1 MVPLRGGR
9 DRGDPVS
16 AAASASPL
24 ASTTTSFA
32 GRRGDLVAAA
42 ASVPKLSR
50 ASAPAPR
57 PGAAVPSGRSPRADR
72 GPARPRAN
80 NRTPRTRAPVGAS
93 AATTPRPTKPRGRWP
108 RRPSP
113 LQRLNQPAVG
123 AAATSTPGP
132 VPPLRVAP
140 RPCRRRWRRAGAAG
154 PKEPAMG
161 AAGATQRPCR
171 RRWRGATRL
180 NQPAVGAARARRPC
194 HQGWGKRTPPRRTP
208 RTPRRSR
215 CPRCR
220 CAPRR

>member
-1 MVPLRGGR
+1 MVLLRGGR

-42 ASVPKLSR
+42 AS
-50 ASAPAPR
+50 APR

-72 GPARPRAN
+72 GPARPRAST
-80 NRTPRTRAPVGAS
+80 RTPRTRAPVGAS
-93 AATTPRPTKPRGRWP
+93 AATTLHQTPPRGPWP

-113 LQRLNQPAVG
+113 LQRLKKEPAVG
-123 AAATSTPGP
+123 AAATSTLGP

-140 RPCRRRWRRAGAAG
+140 RPCRRRWRA
-154 PKEPAMG
+154 
-161 AAGATQRPCR
+161 
-171 RRWRGATRL
+171 ATRL

-215 CPRCR
+215 CPRCP

>member
-1 MVPLRGGR
+1 MVLLRGGR

-24 ASTTTSFA
+24 ASTTTSSV
-32 GRRGDLVAAA
+32 GRREDLVAAA
-42 ASVPKLSR
+42 ASVP
-50 ASAPAPR
+50 R
-57 PGAAVPSGRSPRADR
+57 PGVAVPSGRSPRAYR
-72 GPARPRAN
+72 GPARPQAS
-80 NRTPRTRAPVGAS
+80 NRTPQTRAPVGRAQ
-93 AATTPRPTKPRGRWP
+93 AATTPRRTP
-108 RRPSP
+108 RRGPWLRQPSP
-113 LQRLNQPAVG
+113 LQRLNQPAFG

-140 RPCRRRWRRAGAAG
+140 RPCRRRWRA
-154 PKEPAMG
+154 
-161 AAGATQRPCR
+161 
-171 RRWRGATRL
+171 ATRL

>member
-1 MVPLRGGR
+1 MVLLRGGR

-42 ASVPKLSR
+42 ASVPRL
-50 ASAPAPR
+50 SAPAPR

-72 GPARPRAN
+72 GPARPRAST
-80 NRTPRTRAPVGAS
+80 RTPRTLALVAAS
-93 AATTPRPTKPRGRWP
+93 AVTKPRPRPPRGPWP
-108 RRPSP
+108 RQPSP
-113 LQRLNQPAVG
+113 LQRLNQPAFG
-123 AAATSTPGP
+123 AAATSTLGP
-132 VPPLRVAP
+132 VPSLRVAP
-140 RPCRRRWRRAGAAG
+140 RPCRRRWRA
-154 PKEPAMG
+154 
-161 AAGATQRPCR
+161 
-171 RRWRGATRL
+171 ATRL

>member
-1 MVPLRGGR
+1 MVLLRGGR

-24 ASTTTSFA
+24 ASTTTSSV
-32 GRRGDLVAAA
+32 GRREDLVAAA
-42 ASVPKLSR
+42 ASVPRL
-50 ASAPAPR
+50 SAPAPR
-57 PGAAVPSGRSPRADR
+57 PGAEVPSGRSPRAGR

-80 NRTPRTRAPVGAS
+80 IRTPRTRAPVGAS
-93 AATTPRPTKPRGRWP
+93 AATTPRPTSPRGRWP

-113 LQRLNQPAVG
+113 LQRLKKEPAVG
-123 AAATSTPGP
+123 AAATSTLGP
-132 VPPLRVAP
+132 VPPLRVVP
-140 RPCRRRWRRAGAAG
+140 RPCRRRWRA
-154 PKEPAMG
+154 
-161 AAGATQRPCR
+161 
-171 RRWRGATRL
+171 ATRL

>member
-9 DRGDPVS
+9 DRGGRVS
-16 AAASASPL
+16 AAALAPSPR
-24 ASTTTSFA
+24 ASTTTSSA

-42 ASVPKLSR
+42 VSVPRLSR
-50 ASAPAPR
+50 ASASVLR
-57 PGAAVPSGRSPRADR
+57 PGAAVPSGRSPRAGR
-72 GPARPRAN
+72 GLARPRASIL
-80 NRTPRTRAPVGAS
+80 RPRTRAPVGRAQ
-93 AATTPRPTKPRGRWP
+93 AATTPRRTP
-108 RRPSP
+108 RRGPWPHQPSP
-113 LQRLNQPAVG
+113 LQRLNQPAAG
-123 AAATSTPGP
+123 AAAATSTPGP

-140 RPCRRRWRRAGAAG
+140 RPCRWRWRRAGAVA

-161 AAGATQRPCR
+161 AAGVAQ
-171 RRWRGATRL
+171 
-180 NQPAVGAARARRPC
+180 RPC